1 MLIGVTGQIGSGKS
15 EVARLLK
22 ERGALVID
30 ADVIGKK
37 VTGSPQVLKK
47 LVKLWGERVS
57 APSGKLRAAEV
68 ARIVFSDKSGRALK
82 RLNKLVHPEIIAEI
96 SRRIKSSQR
105 SRPLRSIV
113 LDAALLP
120 DWPALR
126 NLDLIILVS
135 ARSEIRLRRLA
146 KRGLS
151 PADARL
157 RIRTQRPLA
166 DYRRISDVII
176 SNNSSRRE
184 LRARVNRLWKKRI
197 QPLL

>member
-47 LVKLWGERVS
+47 LVKLWGERVRT
-57 APSGKLRAAEV
+57 PSGKLRAAEV
-68 ARIVFSDKSGRALK
+68 ARIVFSDKSGQALK

-135 ARSEIRLRRLA
+135 ARSEVRLRRLA

-176 SNNSSRRE
+176 SNNSTRRE

>member
-47 LVKLWGERVS
+47 LVKLWGEQLR

-68 ARIVFSDKSGRALK
+68 ARIVFSDKSGQALK

-135 ARSEIRLRRLA
+135 ARSEVRLRRLA

-176 SNNSSRRE
+176 SNNSTRRE